1 MNRSNRKPDQRR
13 VPPFRDIDIFEF
25 ERLSGFAGERA
36 YPTGWRPAWESGFS
50 IDEKSSGAS
59 RSGGRF
65 GGPRAVRGPTLEDRS
80 SDAHGT
86 WRPASSGPSGGVSGY
101 RGQGPKC
108 YRRADARILEDVCD
122 RLTDAEDVDA
132 THLECTVENGE
143 VALGGSVRTP
153 AERRRAVEIAESV
166 SGVLAVRGLIRVEK
180 SDAAKEVGGGEP

>member
-1 MNRSNRKPDQRR
+1 MNRSNREPDKRR

-50 IDEKSSGAS
+50 IDEKSSGTS
-59 RSGGRF
+59 KSGGRF

-80 SDAHGT
+80 SEAHGT
-86 WRPASSGPSGGVSGY
+86 WRPASSGPSGGVSGH
-101 RGQGPKC
+101 RGKGPKG

-143 VALGGSVRTP
+143 VALGGTVHTP

-166 SGVLAVRGLIRVEK
+166 SGVLAVRGLICVVRDAVKEK
-180 SDAAKEVGGGEP
+180 DGREP